1 MLLEEDNV
9 LLVFHAVMYCT
20 GNFFITGTYNMKYP
34 VNPVNVPT

>member
-9 LLVFHAVMYCT
+9 LLVFHAVMS
-20 GNFFITGTYNMKYP
+20 GNVFITGTYNMKYP